1 MTNQDHEPGRTTPSG
16 AFSAAAK
23 HARHAMDGAKEM
35 VAGTDF
41 DQLRTKASDT
51 ASAIYREGTY
61 QPQPV
66 RRIEI
71 PKRGAP
77 GKTRPLNSYPSD
89 HRHNDFEIVE
99 PRC

>member
-23 HARHAMDGAKEM
+23 HAQHAMDGAKEM

-51 ASAIYREGTY
+51 AWGDLPRSSRTPHQQRGT
-61 QPQPV
+61 
-66 RRIEI
+66 R
-71 PKRGAP
+71 
-77 GKTRPLNSYPSD
+77 
-89 HRHNDFEIVE
+89 
-99 PRC
+99 